1 MERRQGKG
9 TNLYI
14 STDTFEKAPL
24 RLLLTPSVPNGA
36 RNGTFPAKVCK
47 KREPPFFRT
56 VPANPC
62 YCLLFL
68 LVEVPL
74 QQASERLAMAGF
86 ISPSQSRRKSLICAA
101 SVAKRLISLAFRA
114 GWGTRTRGETG
125 AKSREKIHP
134 HTGKDGSSNGRKK
147 TGLGRVSVGGWKLGL
162 SLQGAD

>member
-68 LVEVPL
+68 LAEVPL
-74 QQASERLAMAGF
+74 QQASERLAVAGLVRGSSPSGLHLAGGASTLKRLDIAGF
-86 ISPSQSRRKSLICAA
+86 
-101 SVAKRLISLAFRA
+101 
-114 GWGTRTRGETG
+114 
-125 AKSREKIHP
+125 
-134 HTGKDGSSNGRKK
+134 
-147 TGLGRVSVGGWKLGL
+147 
-162 SLQGAD
+162 